1 MLTNLMVV
9 LGRRHRI
16 RERDETG
23 KRGTWE
29 VSKEVWIW
37 VSKEITFGF
46 WTPLMGPV
54 RPLYFASCVYQH
66 QNLQSLF
73 FFKKH

>member
-37 VSKEITFGF
+37 VSK
-46 WTPLMGPV
+46 
-54 RPLYFASCVYQH
+54 
-66 QNLQSLF
+66 
-73 FFKKH
+73 